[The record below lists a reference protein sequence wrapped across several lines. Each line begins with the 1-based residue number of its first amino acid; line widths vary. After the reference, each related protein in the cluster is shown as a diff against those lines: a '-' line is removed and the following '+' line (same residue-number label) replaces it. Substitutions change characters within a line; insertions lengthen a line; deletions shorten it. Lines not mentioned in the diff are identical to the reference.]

1 MIALRRTTEPVN
13 QPVTLSDVKMAG
25 RISTS
30 AHDTM
35 LVGLILS
42 AVDVVENHTHR
53 AIITQTWKKTVS
65 DYSINNRKLPRPPL
79 QSVTSVKYM
88 DMTATQ
94 QTVSSSI
101 YQIDT
106 ASEPGS
112 FSRLPG
118 QIWPQIA
125 PGYTNPIEITFV
137 AGYGDDATAVP
148 AMLKQAIIALVAHWY
163 SFGIGEVIPD
173 GVKRA
178 LDNFVVR
185 YELEEQDEF
194 VSNTKNQGYGV
205 YL

>member
-1 MIALRRTTEPVN
+1 MIALRRITEPAA

-35 LVGLILS
+35 LTGLILA
-42 AVDVVENHTHR
+42 AVDAVENDTHR

-65 DYSINNRKLPRPPL
+65 DYSVNNRKLPRPPL
-79 QSVTSVKYM
+79 QSITSVKYM
-88 DMTATQ
+88 DMTVTQ
-94 QTVSSSI
+94 QTVSNTI
-101 YQIDT
+101 YQVDT

-118 QIWPQIA
+118 MIWPQIA
-125 PGYTNPIEITFV
+125 PGYKNPIEITFV
-137 AGYGDDATAVP
+137 AGYGDDATSVP
-148 AMLKQAIIALVAHWY
+148 AMLKQAIIALVSHWY

-173 GVKRA
+173 GIKRA

-185 YELEEQDEF
+185 YELEENDEF
-194 VSNTKNQGYGV
+194 ASNIKGQGYGV